1 MFDAALPPKV
11 WTPAR
16 PAIVRAA
23 SLKDVE
29 KATFPFPFM
38 VPVAWAT
45 WNPNDKSAPVVL
57 SNNNLT
63 ATTSAAGL
71 EAVRA
76 TAGLS
81 SGKWYW
87 ELTFTGSSS
96 VNCLVGIGKA
106 SAVFGA
112 GGPGS
117 DANGWGYYSNDGTKY
132 SNNSASAY
140 GSGYGILDTIG
151 IAFDADNGRLFFR
164 KNGSW
169 VNTGDPVA
177 GTNAA
182 FTGLTSGPYYPMVGD
197 GTSGIVTVVFIA
209 NFGASTFSSAA
220 PTGYGG
226 LR

>member
-1 MFDAALPPKV
+1 MIDAGPPPKI
-11 WTPAR
+11 WTPEK

-23 SLKDVE
+23 SLMDIE
-29 KATFPFPFM
+29 WATFPFPFM
-38 VPVAWAT
+38 SPSGFTT
-45 WNPNDKSAPVVL
+45 WNPSDKSAGVVL
-57 SNNNLT
+57 TNNNLT
-63 ATTSAAGL
+63 ATMSSSGL
-71 EAVRA
+71 EALRA
-76 TAGLS
+76 IAGMS

-106 SAVFGA
+106 SAAFGA

-117 DANGWGYYSNDGTKY
+117 DANGWGYYSNDGSKY
-132 SNNSASAY
+132 NNNNASAY
-140 GSGYGILDTIG
+140 GSGYGLLDTIG

-197 GTSGIVTVVFIA
+197 GTLGVVTVVFIA
-209 NFGASTFSSAA
+209 NFGASIFSSAA
-220 PTGYGG
+220 PTSYGG